1 MEDAVLGLALIL
13 SGLLLA
19 FTTYAAI
26 VGLFGLLGRSYELC
40 PRCHTHYL
48 TDRSRPEP
56 HQCLPVASQPVHHG
70 LRTLVHHA
78 HAGRH

>member
-1 MEDAVLGLALIL
+1 MEDALLGLALTL

-26 VGLFGLLGRSYELC
+26 VGLFGLFGRNYELC
-40 PRCHTHYL
+40 PRCHQHYL
-48 TDRSRPEP
+48 ADRSRPEP
-56 HQCLPVASQPVHHG
+56 HQFPPVASEQVHHG
-70 LRTLVHHA
+70 LPTLVRHA